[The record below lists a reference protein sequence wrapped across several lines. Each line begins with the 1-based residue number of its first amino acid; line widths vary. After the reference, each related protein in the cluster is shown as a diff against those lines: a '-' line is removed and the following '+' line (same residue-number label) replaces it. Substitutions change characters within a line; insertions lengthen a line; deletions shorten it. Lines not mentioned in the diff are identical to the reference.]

1 MTQVIS
7 MDMGNLKQ
15 ASISGLPFR
24 DIRDRDKFYV
34 DKSMLISDILETDD
48 SAVYLYTRPRRFG
61 KSTNMSMLDAFF
73 NLRYRDNHWFDDLE
87 ISEHHEYDVYRNSF
101 PVVLIDLKDTVPV
114 GANGDYNM
122 FVQCFLESIRETM
135 IGFKYLMDSDLVDED
150 SKKDMADLI
159 NRNVNEARLSKSIR
173 TLCSMLEAHHD
184 RRVVVL
190 IDEYDRAIT
199 DTFGSDLQEQI
210 IGFMSQF
217 MSSTLKGN
225 PSLQFAYVTGVMQV
239 AKAGMFSGVNNLVAD
254 NLFSKRSDERFG
266 VTENEVRSI
275 LEYYE
280 HPEKMDEV
288 KEWYDGYRFG
298 DTEVYNPFSL
308 MSYVSLGF
316 EPLGYWANSGNDKPI
331 RWMMERTDRRSVDIV
346 ADIISGIPAASRIR
360 MDLTYSDM
368 RRSKGTD
375 LYSLMVMTGYLK
387 AVPRDDGL
395 YDISVPNKE
404 VRMMVDHVL
413 DDVVPVDDS
422 LFRDFAV
429 AVQDGDGGTMETLL
443 AGLLDG
449 SSYFD
454 LRDESDYKLALFLCL
469 HGIVWRYDAECERKG
484 GNGRLD
490 IIMRPRDDTVRPVII
505 EVKVS
510 RDESSLT
517 SDAEDGIRQI
527 HRMRYYNGMSGEVL
541 LYGISFWGV
550 VPKVIAERIIL

>member
-1 MTQVIS
+1 
-7 MDMGNLKQ
+7 
-15 ASISGLPFR
+15 
-24 DIRDRDKFYV
+24 
-34 DKSMLISDILETDD
+34 
-48 SAVYLYTRPRRFG
+48 
-61 KSTNMSMLDAFF
+61 
-73 NLRYRDNHWFDDLE
+73 
-87 ISEHHEYDVYRNSF
+87 
-101 PVVLIDLKDTVPV
+101 
-114 GANGDYNM
+114 M
-122 FVQCFLESIRETM
+122 FIQLFLESIREAM

-173 TLCSMLEAHHD
+173 TLCSMLEAHHG

-266 VTENEVRSI
+266 FTENEVRSI

-346 ADIISGIPAASRIR
+346 ADIISGIPTASRIR

-490 IIMRPRDDTVRPVII
+490 IIMRPRDDTARPVII

-550 VPKVIAERIIL
+550 VPKVIAERIVI

>member
-1 MTQVIS
+1 M
-7 MDMGNLKQ
+7 
-15 ASISGLPFR
+15 
-24 DIRDRDKFYV
+24 
-34 DKSMLISDILETDD
+34 
-48 SAVYLYTRPRRFG
+48 
-61 KSTNMSMLDAFF
+61 DAFF
-73 NLRYRDNHWFDDLE
+73 NLRYRGNHWFDDLE

-122 FVQCFLESIRETM
+122 FVQCLLESIRETM

-173 TLCSMLEAHHD
+173 TLCSMLEAHHG
-184 RRVVVL
+184 RKVVVL

-239 AKAGMFSGVNNLVAD
+239 AKAGMFSGVKNLVAD

-266 VTENEVRSI
+266 FTDNEVRSI
-275 LEYYE
+275 LDYYE

-308 MSYVSLGF
+308 MSYISLGF
-316 EPLGYWANSGNDKPI
+316 EPLGYWANSGND
-331 RWMMERTDRRSVDIV
+331 R
-346 ADIISGIPAASRIR
+346 
-360 MDLTYSDM
+360 
-368 RRSKGTD
+368 TD

-469 HGIVWRYDAECERKG
+469 HGIVWHYDVECERKG

-510 RDESSLT
+510 KDESSLT
-517 SDAEDGIRQI
+517 FDAEDGIHQI
-527 HRMRYYNGMSGEVL
+527 HRMRYYNGMSGEIL

-550 VPKVIAERIIL
+550 VPKVVTERIVI